1 MFYIINQSENHFSW
15 KLIPK
20 KYYEGKII
28 NHETRIFKYN
38 DQYLVNLDDGFLQF
52 ESNKNDFINQKVE
65 IEAYL
70 KGQILDDD
78 ARIPNDQ
85 SLNLHFVSDY
95 FGNKKSTLFYKLN
108 DQDMLPLT
116 DGKLI
121 LNNLSSGKN
130 NIEVYF
136 TNGFKFIKADE
147 FSFTVLKPWYLS
159 FWMIL
164 FYFAIVAGI
173 LFLYYRWNK
182 VRYQEKIKLKEEELK
197 HHRQIMEL
205 EMEAENKLKLQDYEK
220 HILEMQVQS
229 KASEVA
235 GKSLSIAKQSEM
247 IESIQKLLEK
257 EQDLVSLKNNI
268 KKTIKLNSI
277 NKKEWET
284 FENNLYKSH
293 EDFIKRLTS
302 KYPKL
307 SSKDIKLCIYLKMSL
322 SSKEIA
328 PLMNISF
335 RGVELHRYRLRKKLD
350 LQQDVNLSSFMNT
363 I

>member
-1 MFYIINQSENHFSW
+1 M
-15 KLIPK
+15 KP
-20 KYYEGKII
+20 
-28 NHETRIFKYN
+28 
-38 DQYLVNLDDGFLQF
+38 VFL
-52 ESNKNDFINQKVE
+52 NQKVE

-70 KGQILDDD
+70 KGQILEDE

-85 SLNLHFVSDY
+85 SLTLHFVSDY

-108 DQDMLPLT
+108 GQDMLPLT

-130 NIEVYF
+130 SIEVYF
-136 TNGFKFIKADE
+136 TNGFKFVKADE

-220 HILEMQVQS
+220 HILEMKVQS

-247 IESIQKLLEK
+247 IESIQRILDE
-257 EQDLVSLKNNI
+257 ENNI
-268 KKTIKLNSI
+268 NQYFSRI
-277 NKKEWET
+277 NVKRHQTVYLPANE
-284 FENNLYKSH
+284 
-293 EDFIKRLTS
+293 FI
-302 KYPKL
+302 
-307 SSKDIKLCIYLKMSL
+307 LKGNC
-322 SSKEIA
+322 
-328 PLMNISF
+328 PLDEYF
-335 RGVELHRYRLRKKLD
+335 
-350 LQQDVNLSSFMNT
+350 LQRC
-363 I
+363 